1 MMKKLLVI
9 LLFSSTTFANSMS
22 PSVKVLDLAERINN
36 NSSHFE
42 FCQHFIDSSPTLI
55 SRIESCDVVASLS
68 AETLELAVEI
78 LEYNELEVN
87 KENRKQ
93 IPDIIWKDLNL
104 FQFLYVTS
112 VLLDGD
118 VTEASEFIVKH
129 NRDMIVNKLNPQ
141 TIEKLKK
148 GKIL

>member
-1 MMKKLLVI
+1 MMKKLLAI
-9 LLFSSTTFANSMS
+9 LLFSSATFANSMS
-22 PSVKVLDLAERINN
+22 PSFKVLDLAERINDG
-36 NSSHFE
+36 SSHFE
-42 FCQHFIDSSPTLI
+42 FCQHFIESTPKLI
-55 SRIESCDVVASLS
+55 SRIDSCDVVASLS
-68 AETLELAVEI
+68 AEILELAVEI
-78 LEYNELEVN
+78 LEYNELEVT

-118 VTEASEFIVKH
+118 VTEASEFIAE
-129 NRDMIVNKLNPQ
+129 NDQGMITTKLKPQ